1 MSLFPIYF
9 WRIVSLTIDFTIDSS
24 FCQCLK
30 IWWATSVLHLITW
43 DIRCLNW
50 CFSIK
55 HCFCCCFSLVAFR
68 DFFSFRYSEIQYNK
82 SRHVLLWFIRSTS
95 WIARFM
101 CFWILFQSHF
111 LCLLLLGLQLSAFLL
126 LSYRYLRLF
135 LILVYFL
142 CVSQIVQISS
152 GSLIPS
158 SVLFILHLRAPNEFI
173 ISEIIFFLGLQ
184 FPCSSFYDLY
194 FFDNIFYLPF
204 ISK

>member
-82 SRHVLLWFIRSTS
+82 SRHVLLWFICSTS

-142 CVSQIVQISS
+142 CVSQIVQISW
-152 GSLIPS
+152 
-158 SVLFILHLRAPNEFI
+158 SVLRFINSIFCPLHSTFEGTQWVYYFWDYI
-173 ISEIIFFLGLQ
+173 FLGLQ
-184 FPCSSFYDLY
+184 FPCSSFLVL
-194 FFDNIFYLPF
+194 FL
-204 ISK
+204 